1 MLQPATHTL
10 PPWLRDDPFF
20 QSLPEQHQQ
29 AIGSIIQPLY
39 EQFVLRPTDHLE
51 RSTGSSVIYLLWSE
65 LLKQAEI
72 ANTPFND
79 EAIDHLRR
87 RMLMDDL
94 FLILGPKSQMSALL
108 VRLRQATSEPQH
120 DEPPLPFPFPAATL
134 TADIGETQPPL
145 TNTESNC
152 NPAKMGTGSELGDL
166 SPYDHASP

>member
-1 MLQPATHTL
+1 MLQPATHQHTAPAL
-10 PPWLRDDPFF
+10 PPWLRDDPFY

-39 EQFVLRPTDHLE
+39 ERFVLRPADHLE

-72 ANTPFND
+72 ANTPFD
-79 EAIDHLRR
+79 DHLVR

-94 FLILGPKSQMSALL
+94 FLILGPKSQMSSLL

-145 TNTESNC
+145 TNTESTVV
-152 NPAKMGTGSELGDL
+152 P
-166 SPYDHASP
+166 